1 MKESQRTRAY
11 QLYSADMLF
20 LCARSLGQ
28 PVEQAFSEIMAEYD
42 KPLSQRRHETT
53 LEEAQAAWEKALADS
68 QRDAEQNG
76 GGET

>member
-1 MKESQRTRAY
+1 
-11 QLYSADMLF
+11 MLC
-20 LCARSLGQ
+20 LCARGLGYQ
-28 PVEQAFSEIMAEYD
+28 VEQTYSEIMADFD

-76 GGET
+76 GEDS